1 MRRTSRSTLPTL
13 AAAVALVAGALVA
26 GTMATL
32 SPAPAMASPRTGVV
46 SRPVRIAVEN
56 TNATAAACVPDDGS
70 YTLHARL
77 VGPRREVL
85 GSDLPRVNVLVH
97 DLATGSWFWHLRR
110 HPAYDYAGRLAA
122 HGETS
127 LVLDRLGYGAS
138 RLADGDATCLGAQ
151 ADMLHQVVQHLRSGH
166 YRFAGSRSATP
177 AAEHV
182 VVHGHSV
189 GAAIAELE
197 AGTFDDVDGLVLMS
211 WADQGASQ
219 RAVDEAGRQSGVCL
233 AGQDRVRAGTGP
245 RDYRR
250 LLFATAPAGVQRSAL
265 AHRGTEPCGDPLSLG
280 PVLAAS
286 TLTTRQVEAPVL
298 LLFGGRDAL
307 TRDGAARQ
315 QRGRFSSA
323 ASVTSHV
330 VRGAGSALPLE
341 RSAGR
346 TRARVRHWLAALPG

>member
-1 MRRTSRSTLPTL
+1 MRRPTRSTLPALT
-13 AAAVALVAGALVA
+13 AATALVAGALTV
-26 GTMATL
+26 L
-32 SPAPAMASPRTGVV
+32 SPAAATASPRTGVI

-85 GSDLPRVNVLVH
+85 GSNLPRVNVLVH
-97 DLATGSWFWHLRR
+97 DLATGSWFWNLRR

-138 RLADGDATCLGAQ
+138 RLPDGDATCLGAQ

-166 YRFAGSRSATP
+166 YRFAGSRAATP
-177 AAEHV
+177 AAQHV
-182 VVHGHSV
+182 VLQGHSV

-211 WADQGASQ
+211 WTDDGASQ
-219 RAVDEAGRQSGVCL
+219 RAVDEATRQSSVCVR
-233 AGQDRVRAGTGP
+233 GDDYVRAGRSP

-250 LLFATAPAGVQRSAL
+250 LLFVTAPAGVQRSAL
-265 AHRGTEPCGDPLSLG
+265 AHRGAEPCGDPLSLG

-286 TLTTRQVEAPVL
+286 ALTTREVEAPVL
-298 LLFGGRDAL
+298 LLFGSRDAL
-307 TRDGAARQ
+307 TRHGAPRRQ
-315 QRGRFSSA
+315 RFSSS

-346 TRARVRHWLAALPG
+346 TRALVRHWLAGLPG